1 MLQQEHMKKPP
12 DHLFSMTLVRSQ
24 LFVTKKKTN
33 KTNMVFLRSCLKKPI
48 NVVFKQ
54 VNALLGKCFT
64 RLLQK
69 HLLVSNNFHH

>member
-12 DHLFSMTLVRSQ
+12 DHLFSMT
-24 LFVTKKKTN
+24 
-33 KTNMVFLRSCLKKPI
+33 TNMVFLRSCLKKPI